1 MNSQTFCKS
10 CNEATYY
17 ECVTCIK
24 PTCNRPQC
32 SITIP
37 ESTEG
42 YRETPPKRVAQCND
56 CHASSSVGDV
66 VKIEIQRPFVITN
79 FDIDNSDEEEEDEEE
94 KE

>member
-10 CNEATYY
+10 CNEAMYY
-17 ECVTCIK
+17 ECITCIK

-32 SITIP
+32 SITVP

-42 YRETPPKRVAQCND
+42 TGKLHLKGLPNVMIFML
-56 CHASSSVGDV
+56 HLVGDV

-79 FDIDNSDEEEEDEEE
+79 FDIDNSDEEEDEEE

>member
-1 MNSQTFCKS
+1 MDVSHVSNQPVIDHNVQLT
-10 CNEATYY
+10 
-17 ECVTCIK
+17 V
-24 PTCNRPQC
+24 
-32 SITIP
+32 P

-79 FDIDNSDEEEEDEEE
+79 FDIDNSDEEEEDE
-94 KE
+94 KKKKKSNQQHLFLA

>member
-32 SITIP
+32 SITVP

-66 VKIEIQRPFVITN
+66 VKI
-79 FDIDNSDEEEEDEEE
+79 
-94 KE
+94 

>member
-32 SITIP
+32 SITVP
-37 ESTEG
+37 ESTER

-56 CHASSSVGDV
+56 CHASSSVSSS
-66 VKIEIQRPFVITN
+66 VITN

-94 KE
+94 EKEQGSK